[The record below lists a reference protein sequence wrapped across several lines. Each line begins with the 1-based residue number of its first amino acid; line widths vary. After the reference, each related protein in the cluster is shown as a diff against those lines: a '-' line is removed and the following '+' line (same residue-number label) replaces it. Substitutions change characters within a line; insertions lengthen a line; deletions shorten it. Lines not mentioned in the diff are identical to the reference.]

1 MSEEQAV
8 QSEQTQQSTET
19 TQETTQDV
27 SHETSS
33 ETQVL
38 TERPDF
44 VPEKFWNEESGE
56 VKLEEVMHSYS
67 NAEQLISG
75 KEEAW
80 EERIKA
86 KLDLQAKE
94 SMPESPDKYELPEL
108 LDGINEEMVEAN
120 PMTESFRKFAHEN
133 NMSNEQFKNVVNM
146 YLDKMVYPQQKAFAE
161 EEKKLGDNGAER
173 IDAVN
178 NFVSSRFTPE
188 ETQMIQYTLGTSALG
203 IDILEKFQ
211 DMTKSN
217 RVMADSVVKP
227 QAPLT
232 LAKVREKMKDPRYY
246 DPRHKD
252 PAFVEEVDADFA
264 RLYGD
269 T

>member
-8 QSEQTQQSTET
+8 QSEQATEQT
-19 TQETTQDV
+19 TETTQDV
-27 SHETSS
+27 SRETS
-33 ETQVL
+33 EQPEVL
-38 TERPDF
+38 AERPEF
-44 VPEKFWNEESGE
+44 VPEKFWNEETGE
-56 VKLEEVMHSYS
+56 VKLEEAMHSYN

-120 PMTESFRKFAHEN
+120 PITESFRKFAHEN
-133 NMSNEQFKNVVNM
+133 NLSNDQFKSVVNM
-146 YLDKMVYPQQKAFAE
+146 YLDKLVYPQQKAFE
-161 EEKKLGDNGAER
+161 EESKKLGDNGAER
-173 IDAVN
+173 LDAVN

-188 ETQMIQYTLGTSALG
+188 ETQLIQYTLGTTALG
-203 IDILEKFQ
+203 VDILEKFQ

-264 RLYGD
+264 RLYGE
-269 T
+269 